1 MGKQKGIF
9 EMWFKNFFFT
19 VFMQS
24 FHALFFMFILRLV
37 SGIYRGTAVAN
48 SAGFF
53 EVLWDEAT
61 ANQDGIVG
69 IIVVIAVLML
79 TKMEKFFKETFGV
92 GSPSFMGGIGAEA
105 MKGFGTLMHGAS
117 LAKRTAEPFKRQ
129 AEIQGKMRQNQAKID
144 KMETRLGIKP
154 TSTDLMNQA
163 KEAKNAGDM
172 DKYQQLRDE
181 AAERRRAEK
190 EAGLNNQLP
199 GANGAQN
206 AQGTAVAANTNN
218 GGNNNQQ
225 QNWKMMDDLEDLY
238 AEQNALETEARG
250 LPLKALARMGS
261 TIASVG
267 FGAGA
272 AEDLNATIQVANMVD
287 MPLDALS
294 DKLSDRHANVQQH
307 AINKERA
314 YNASQ
319 AGNARMA
326 EIHEKNA
333 KSNEVS
339 LDKSALKDMKNIWK
353 EGTRD
358 LRSNIGN
365 SQRVTGKDGTT
376 VKINNTISNMVAPKS
391 QIKKINKLYEGK
403 ADVNNL

>member
-9 EMWFKNFFFT
+9 EMWLKNFVMT

-24 FHALFFMFILRLV
+24 FHALFFMFILRLI
-37 SGIYRGTAVAN
+37 SGITTNAEGKAASLFSN
-48 SAGFF
+48 S
-53 EVLWDEAT
+53 
-61 ANQDGIVG
+61 DGIVS
-69 IIVVIAVLML
+69 IITIVSLLML
-79 TKMEKFFKETFGV
+79 TKMEKFFKETFGIA
-92 GSPSFMGGIGAEA
+92 SPSFIGGIGAEA
-105 MKGFGTLMHGAS
+105 MKGFGTLAHGVS

-163 KEAKNAGDM
+163 REAKNAGDM
-172 DKYQQLRDE
+172 DKYHQLRDE

-238 AEQNALETEARG
+238 AEQNALETEAKG

-287 MPLDALS
+287 MPLDAIG

-358 LRSNIGN
+358 LRSNIGRP
-365 SQRVTGKDGTT
+365 QKVTGKDGTT

-391 QIKKINKLYEGK
+391 QVKKINKLYEGK